1 MWFIDSF
8 FVVPFSRV
16 TVGGGLERGGGGG
29 GQRQGGQKCLF
40 HAETATPAVAAAA
53 EAVAAFCTRRSF
65 AAVRRILAAA
75 IAAPKPLSMLQTVTP
90 GLDETRAE
98 SSGVRPWS
106 EAPYLKFF

>member
-1 MWFIDSF
+1 M
-8 FVVPFSRV
+8 
-16 TVGGGLERGGGGG
+16 
-29 GQRQGGQKCLF
+29 F

-53 EAVAAFCTRRSF
+53 EAVAAFCTRGSF

-75 IAAPKPLSMLQTVTP
+75 IEAPRRLSMLQTVTP

-106 EAPYLKFF
+106 EAPYLKFFFFF

>member
-1 MWFIDSF
+1 M
-8 FVVPFSRV
+8 
-16 TVGGGLERGGGGG
+16 
-29 GQRQGGQKCLF
+29 F

-106 EAPYLKFF
+106 EAPYLKFFNFFNS